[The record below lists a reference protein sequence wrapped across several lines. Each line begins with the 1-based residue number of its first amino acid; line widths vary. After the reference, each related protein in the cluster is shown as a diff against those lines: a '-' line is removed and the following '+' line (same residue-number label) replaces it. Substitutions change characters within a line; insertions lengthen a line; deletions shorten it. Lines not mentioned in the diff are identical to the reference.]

1 MPGSPGTLAALRD
14 LTAAETAGIV
24 PLVALAMVIGIVPR
38 FLLDLIEPAAR
49 VLIYLVAR

>member
-1 MPGSPGTLAALRD
+1 MPGSPGTLAAPRD

-24 PLVALAMVIGIVPR
+24 PLIALAVVIGIVPR

-49 VLIYLVAR
+49 VLTQLAAR